1 MNRKV
6 LAALLVLALATVVA
20 APTVLAQASSGPAQ
34 HGGGEASLKI
44 PDLGQVHIGGIGGR
58 TLLTFGL
65 GVCVLGLV
73 FGLVIFSRSEEH
85 TSELQ
90 SLTNLVCRLLLEKKK
105 QTNNQSTLD

>member
-58 TLLTFGL
+58 KLLPFRLGVPLLGPRFGL
-65 GVCVLGLV
+65 G
-73 FGLVIFSRSEEH
+73 IFSHVKKLPLHERMREISALIYH
-85 TSELQ
+85 TS
-90 SLTNLVCRLLLEKKK
+90 K
-105 QTNNQSTLD
+105 